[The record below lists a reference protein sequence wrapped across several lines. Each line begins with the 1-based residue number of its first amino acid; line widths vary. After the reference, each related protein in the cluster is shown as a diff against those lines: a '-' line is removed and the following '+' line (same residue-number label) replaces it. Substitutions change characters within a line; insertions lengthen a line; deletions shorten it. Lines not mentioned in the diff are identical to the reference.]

1 MILILF
7 FIIAVVIFIFIAKLL
22 GHQKKEYQSLHLMK
36 NFYLYVG
43 GFAIFASVLYVIVM
57 GFALISNDYGI
68 REFILEHGGGYYGYS
83 HLFTVLVAGLSSGIL
98 FVGLS
103 QLIELM
109 LDIKSSVSK

>member
-1 MILILF
+1 MILIPF
-7 FIIAVVIFIFIAKLL
+7 FIVAVVIFIFIAKLL

-36 NFYLYVG
+36 NFYQYIGGFVIFTSLLYV
-43 GFAIFASVLYVIVM
+43 LVM

-68 REFILEHGGGYYGYS
+68 RKFIFGMWGEYYGYS
-83 HLFTVLVAGLSSGIL
+83 HLFTVLAVGLSSGIL

-109 LDIKSSVSK
+109 LDIKSSIRK